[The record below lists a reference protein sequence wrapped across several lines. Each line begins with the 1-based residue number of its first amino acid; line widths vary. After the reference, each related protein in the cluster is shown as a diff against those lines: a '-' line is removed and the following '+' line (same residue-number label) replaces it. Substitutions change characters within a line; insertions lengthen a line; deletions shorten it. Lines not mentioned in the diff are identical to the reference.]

1 MRSTKKHATTHAENS
16 FKLSVGQIIAQKF
29 KLIDK
34 VGQGSFGMIF
44 KTENLETGDIFATK
58 FEKREENQNGMS
70 LLVREIKV
78 LIEVQEFEGFPQ
90 IVFYG
95 RDEHYNYFMQ
105 TYLGQNLEHL
115 LKRNNYKFSLCT
127 VCRIG
132 INLIDRLKLLHSKN
146 LIHRDLKPDNI
157 CIGYEDVDQIY
168 LIDFGLSKYYRDQNG
183 THIPQID
190 KKGIIGT
197 ARYAS
202 LTAHLAK
209 EQSRKDDIESLGYVL
224 VYLAKG
230 KLPWMNLNTTTK
242 SEKYQKIK
250 EFKQQLTLEKLCEG
264 LPKCFLNLFI
274 YARGLDFQGE
284 PDYAFLKELFQKQ
297 LQLESQQGLA
307 NLEYEWE
314 RYPEIKKRKSRLQT
328 NLLKQKI
335 GISSHIQKNQFIKVQ
350 IQKFVKIV
358 KIKVKSIKEVL
369 FQIYHLKIN
378 KLIPNHLIS
387 KINRVEY
394 IISNYSFQN
403 ISQNISSFGTSQIN
417 NYQISQID
425 KFKRFQT
432 ERKDQRNNTVD
443 TQKKERETSP
453 NQKIFIKQTTT
464 KTERKMAFFE
474 IDNDYRDYDH
484 IDQIANEEVKIV
496 FSNIIPNFGRHKSTS
511 DL

>member
-1 MRSTKKHATTHAENS
+1 MRSTKKHATVHSENQS
-16 FKLSVGQIIAQKF
+16 KLSVGQIIAQKF

-34 VGQGSFGMIF
+34 VGQGSFGMIY

-58 FEKREENQNGMS
+58 FEKREENSNGMS

-115 LKRNNYKFSLCT
+115 LKRSNYKFSLTT

-132 INLIDRLKLLHSKN
+132 MNLIDRLKLLHSKN
-146 LIHRDLKPDNI
+146 LIHRDLKPDNM

-168 LIDFGLSKYYRDQNG
+168 LIDFGLAKYYRDQNG
-183 THIPQID
+183 NHIPQTE

-209 EQSRKDDIESLGYVL
+209 EQSRRDDIESLGYVL

-297 LQLESQQGLA
+297 LQQELSSLQALA
-307 NLEYEWE
+307 TLEYEWE
-314 RYPEIKKRKSRLQT
+314 RFPEIKKRKARLQT
-328 NLLKQKI
+328 NQLKLKMEKLVQQGVDSDVRK
-335 GISSHIQKNQFIKVQ
+335 SSEDKGQDHKGSSFLNLPMKDQQLDSLSPDIKNKQ
-350 IQKFVKIV
+350 
-358 KIKVKSIKEVL
+358 S
-369 FQIYHLKIN
+369 
-378 KLIPNHLIS
+378 
-387 KINRVEY
+387 R
-394 IISNYSFQN
+394 N

-425 KFKRFQT
+425 KFKRFPT

-453 NQKIFIKQTTT
+453 NQKVFIKQTTT

-484 IDQIANEEVKIV
+484 IDQIASEEVNIV
-496 FSNIIPNFGRHKSTS
+496 FSNIIPNLGRHKSTL

>member
-1 MRSTKKHATTHAENS
+1 MRSTKKHATTHSDNP

-58 FEKREENQNGMS
+58 FEKRDENSNGVS
-70 LLVREIKV
+70 LLVKEIKV

-115 LKRNNYKFSLCT
+115 FKKSNYKFSMTT

-132 INLIDRLKLLHSKN
+132 ISLIDRLKLLHSKN
-146 LIHRDLKPDNI
+146 LIHRDLKPDNV
-157 CIGYEDVDQIY
+157 CIGYEDVDKIY
-168 LIDFGLSKYYRDQNG
+168 LIDFGLAKYYREQNG
-183 THIPQID
+183 NHIPQVD

-202 LTAHLAK
+202 LTAHLCMMLYVYEIKAK
-209 EQSRKDDIESLGYVL
+209 EQSRRDDIESLGYVL

-284 PDYAFLKELFQKQ
+284 PDYEFLKELFQKQ
-297 LQLESQQGLA
+297 LQQETYSQQGQTT
-307 NLEYEWE
+307 LEYEWE
-314 RYPEIKKRKSRLQT
+314 RFPEIKKRKSRLWT
-328 NLLKQKI
+328 NQQKQKI
-335 GISSHIQKNQFIKVQ
+335 VQ
-350 IQKFVKIV
+350 IGVDSDPRKSSEDKGQEHKGSSFLNLPLKDQPLDSLSPD
-358 KIKVKSIKEVL
+358 IK
-369 FQIYHLKIN
+369 N
-378 KLIPNHLIS
+378 KQS
-387 KINRVEY
+387 R
-394 IISNYSFQN
+394 N

-425 KFKRFQT
+425 KFKRFPT

-443 TQKKERETSP
+443 TQKRERETSP
-453 NQKIFIKQTTT
+453 NQKIFIKQTTN

-474 IDNDYRDYDH
+474 IDNDYRDFDH
-484 IDQIANEEVKIV
+484 IDQIASEEVKIV
-496 FSNIIPNFGRHKSTS
+496 FSNFIPNLGRRKSAL